1 MISGVWQTLGTDL
14 RETLV
19 QPYAERLTGRP
30 GRCAQPFETAGDTER
45 PGFLAQQLRAG
56 SR

>member
-1 MISGVWQTLGTDL
+1 MRQTLGTYL

-19 QPYAERLTGRP
+19 QPHSERLTCRP
-30 GRCAQPFETAGDTER
+30 GRCAQPFETAGDTEH
-45 PGFLAQQLRAG
+45 PGFLAQQLRES

>member
-1 MISGVWQTLGTDL
+1 MWQTLGTDL

-19 QPYAERLTGRP
+19 QPHAERLTGRP